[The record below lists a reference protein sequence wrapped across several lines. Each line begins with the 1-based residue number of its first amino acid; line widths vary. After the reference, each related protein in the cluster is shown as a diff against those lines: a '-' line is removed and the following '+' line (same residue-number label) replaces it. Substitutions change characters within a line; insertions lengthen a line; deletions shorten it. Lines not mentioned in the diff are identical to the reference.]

1 MNKSFLRRMIGTL
14 LLVVLFLLPW
24 YSPFQIYLSI
34 PNQITTFT
42 NNEAF
47 SLPTLGNSINVQNGN
62 NTEEVQYAAEFA
74 NVPVN
79 SSGDK
84 ELTYTVSNFP
94 VKKVNL
100 DVYDDYQLIPGGH
113 SIGINLQTEGVLVV
127 GYHLVQT
134 EAGEISPGEKAGIK
148 IGDSILSINGEKITK
163 MDEVTPLV
171 KEAGNS
177 GKALD
182 VEVKRGKE
190 TFKTELTPILN
201 KEEENFQIG
210 LFIRDSAAGIGT
222 MTFIDPTTKKYGA
235 LGHVIS
241 DMDTQKPVDI
251 YDGSIVRSKITQ
263 IQKGSNGIPGEKRAD
278 FVNETE
284 LGNITKNSPFGIF
297 GEVDE
302 TDKFSDY
309 SKPLS
314 IAFPHEVEEGE
325 AEILTVIEGE
335 KIESFK
341 VNIVNSVEQSS
352 PATKG
357 LIIEI
362 TDERLLEATGGIV
375 QGMSGSP
382 IIQNN
387 KIIGA
392 VTHVFVNDPTSG
404 YGVHIE
410 WMLNEAGIDIYKQEN
425 KKAS

>member
-1 MNKSFLRRMIGTL
+1 MNVVRRIIGTI

-34 PNQITTFT
+34 PSQITTFH
-42 NNEAF
+42 NQDAF
-47 SLPTLGNSINVQNGN
+47 SLPAMGNYVNVHHENDAG
-62 NTEEVQYAAEFA
+62 EAQYAAEFT
-74 NVPVN
+74 NIPVHQ
-79 SSGDK
+79 SGQQ
-84 ELTYTVSNFP
+84 ELTYTVSNIP
-94 VKKVNL
+94 VKKVNV
-100 DVYDDYQLIPGGH
+100 DVYDDYKLIPGGH

-134 EAGEISPGEKAGIK
+134 DNGEVSPGEDAGIK
-148 IGDSILSINGEKITK
+148 IGDSILSINGNKITK
-163 MDEVTPLV
+163 MDDVTPIV
-171 KEAGNS
+171 KEAGENGQS
-177 GKALD
+177 LD
-182 VEVKRGKE
+182 VEVKRGKDK
-190 TFKTELTPILN
+190 FKTELTPILN
-201 KEEENFQIG
+201 NEDKNFQIG

-222 MTFIDPTTKKYGA
+222 MTFIDPQTKKYGA

-251 YDGSIVRSKITQ
+251 YDGTIVRSKIKE

-278 FVNETE
+278 FVNESE

-297 GEVDE
+297 GEVDQ
-302 TDKFSDY
+302 TDKFTRFSE
-309 SKPLS
+309 PLS
-314 IAFPHEVEEGE
+314 IAFPHEVEEGN
-325 AEILTVIEGE
+325 AKILTVIDGE
-335 KIESFK
+335 KIEAFDVK
-341 VNIVNSVEQSS
+341 VVNSVDQSS

-362 TDERLLEATGGIV
+362 TDKRLLEATGGII

-410 WMLNEAGIDIYKQEN
+410 WMLKEAGIDIYKQEN